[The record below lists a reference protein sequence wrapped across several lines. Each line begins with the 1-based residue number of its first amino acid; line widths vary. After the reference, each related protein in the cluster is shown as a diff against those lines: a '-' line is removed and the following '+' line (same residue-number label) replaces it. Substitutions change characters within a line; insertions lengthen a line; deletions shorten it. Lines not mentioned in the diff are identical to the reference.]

1 MSEHRDIESVVQ
13 RLRAAL
19 EALEGAVER
28 RLDTDV
34 GGHALADQIHALTV
48 DRSMLAADLDAAASR
63 SKKLETANREIANR
77 IDMAMSAIRSVLA
90 VPER

>member
-1 MSEHRDIESVVQ
+1 MSEHSDIDAVTR

-19 EALEGAVER
+19 EMLEGVVER
-28 RLDTDV
+28 RLEVDV
-34 GGHALADQIHALTV
+34 GGNALADQIHALTV

-77 IDMAMSAIRSVLA
+77 IDMAMTAIRSVLT
-90 VPER
+90 VHER